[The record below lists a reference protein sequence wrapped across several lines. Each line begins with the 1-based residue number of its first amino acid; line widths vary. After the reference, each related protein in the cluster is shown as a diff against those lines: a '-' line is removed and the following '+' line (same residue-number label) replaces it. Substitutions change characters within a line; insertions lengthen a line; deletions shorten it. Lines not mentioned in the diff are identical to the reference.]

1 MTIGAAKDKQA
12 DEQDGE
18 HEPMTT
24 VNRQVLLTTR
34 PPGIPQAEHFTI
46 STAPVPEP
54 GPGEFLVR
62 NHYLGVEPAQRGWA
76 SAVANYSDPVPLG
89 SPMRGFGAGE
99 VVASRH
105 PEFRVGERLVGMF
118 GWQSH
123 ALSRGEEVT
132 HRVKGDEHP
141 LSAYLGVLGVS
152 GMTAYFGLLDVGRPK
167 AGETVLVSTAAGA
180 VGSAVGQIA
189 RLKGCRTIGIAGGP
203 VKAAICREDFR
214 YDKGLD
220 YKSPGFEKELAEACA
235 AGVDV
240 YYDNTSGRI
249 SDAVLAHLNVGARVV
264 ICGTA
269 SVASWDPWPQGPRV
283 ERRLLVKRASMAGFL
298 VTDHTARYEEAIA
311 QLSAWVKSGDLR
323 YREEIL
329 DGIESAPDAIAGLYR
344 GENLGRR
351 VIRL

>member
-1 MTIGAAKDKQA
+1 
-12 DEQDGE
+12 
-18 HEPMTT
+18 
-24 VNRQVLLTTR
+24 
-34 PPGIPQAEHFTI
+34 
-46 STAPVPEP
+46 
-54 GPGEFLVR
+54 
-62 NHYLGVEPAQRGWA
+62 
-76 SAVANYSDPVPLG
+76 VANYSNPVPLG
-89 SPMRGFGAGE
+89 SVMRGFGAGE
-99 VVASRH
+99 IIASRH
-105 PEFRVGERLVGMF
+105 KDFAVGERLVGMF

-123 ALSRGEEVT
+123 ALSCGDDVQ
-132 HRVKGDEHP
+132 HRVKGDAHK

-167 AGETVLVSTAAGA
+167 PGETVLVSTAAGA

-189 RLKGCRTIGIAGGP
+189 RLKGCRAIGIAGGP
-203 VKAAICREDFR
+203 VKTAICRDEFGFDAA
-214 YDKGLD
+214 LD
-220 YKSPGFEKELAEACA
+220 YKAPDFEARLAEAC
-235 AGVDV
+235 GPGIDV

-298 VTDHTARYEEAIA
+298 VTDHIARYGEAIA
-311 QLSAWVKSGDLR
+311 ELSAWVKSGKLR
-323 YREEIL
+323 YREDIL

-351 VIRL
+351 VIRIDDA